1 MTYRIRPLK
10 WSGAGDALV
19 ASANSLFWTVSPLER
34 EYAGFTHR
42 IAWRHLYDTLN
53 KGQFDFP
60 SLDAALRWC
69 EGEHVRRLELELEK
83 AE

>member
-1 MTYRIRPLK
+1 MTYTIRPLR
-10 WSGAGDALV
+10 WSEAGDAMV
-19 ASANSLFWTVSPLER
+19 ASANSLFWTVVKLDH

-42 IAWRHLYDTLN
+42 IAWRHLYDALN

-60 SLDAALRWC
+60 SLDAAMRWC
-69 EGEHVRRLELELEK
+69 EAEHVRRVELELEK